1 MAGTATIPYSA
12 SRVDLFFPCNRGN
25 FFPVRPPQSDAA
37 LCAEMSRLAYCRQ
50 AQDNFALDRTKINA
64 ALATVGF
71 AVPANRFFESS
82 VHPQGR
88 GTHCFLAF
96 NAATQTAVAAFRGTD
111 KDDPTDLTDDANFTL
126 QDWPQG
132 GHVHRGFAGALAEIT
147 PDLTLPGSGW
157 RLLIT
162 GHSLGAALATLL
174 ASQHQPTALYTFGS
188 PRVGDTRFVETLQ
201 SVDNHRCVDCCDI
214 VTRVPLPVM
223 GYDHVGVP
231 EYIDRNGAITLNPPK
246 ETIVQ
251 DRFDAVEEFLLKY
264 AFQVGNVGA
273 RELADHAPINYV
285 SAVMGLR
292 G

>member
-1 MAGTATIPYSA
+1 MA
-12 SRVDLFFPCNRGN
+12 
-25 FFPVRPPQSDAA
+25 
-37 LCAEMSRLAYCRQ
+37 
-50 AQDNFALDRTKINA
+50 
-64 ALATVGF
+64 
-71 AVPANRFFESS
+71 
-82 VHPQGR
+82 
-88 GTHCFLAF
+88 
-96 NAATQTAVAAFRGTD
+96 
-111 KDDPTDLTDDANFTL
+111 
-126 QDWPQG
+126 
-132 GHVHRGFAGALAEIT
+132 FAGALAEIT
-147 PDLTLPGSGW
+147 PDLSLPARGW

-201 SVDNHRCVDCCDI
+201 SVDNHRYVDCCDI

-251 DRFDAVEEFLLKY
+251 DRFDAVEDYLLKY